1 MSGEIEKPTKNAQTL
16 PPNKGVFLC
25 SKRGEYTMT
34 TKKIERIIFYDEE
47 QHKWITDTMETE
59 SPNDGEAQESNK
71 EQKNLSGNSQSDAY
85 E

>member
-1 MSGEIEKPTKNAQTL
+1 
-16 PPNKGVFLC
+16 
-25 SKRGEYTMT
+25 MT